1 MLERT
6 LVFDGEFGRVAPWHL
21 VRLNGVFM
29 AARQQADGA
38 VVVCALSAAVDGI
51 TRPDMDEIPFMWQ
64 TSGWFTSYK
73 FDAMMGEGSDL
84 YLLDNASGTL
94 CVASTEGARD
104 FRRLAGNVHGV
115 FARVN
120 GVAHVVNGGD
130 DSLRIDTLSVING
143 YPPDYRGTDE
153 QGDALFMEGDG
164 LRSSWKFGG
173 NRIVV
178 PLGNI
183 RQVVIYDEIAVV
195 SCELLHYVFG
205 LLGVGEPDG
214 SLADTIRA
222 LSRMSD
228 AGVIAQLEASLANA
242 RRVAEVATATARA
255 ATAVAAA
262 SAAPEGPSTL
272 CKICDTNPVTHT
284 FGPCAHLLCL
294 PCIEAVRRT
303 NGLCPF
309 CRSRNL
315 SEAPVYFS

>member
-6 LVFDGEFGRVAPWHL
+6 LVFDGGFGRVAPWHL

-38 VVVCALSAAVDGI
+38 VAVSALSAAVDGI
-51 TRPDMDEIPFMWQ
+51 TRANMDEIPFMWQ

-104 FRRLAGNVHGV
+104 FRRLASNVHGV

-120 GVAHVVNGGD
+120 GVPYVLNGGD
-130 DSLRIDTLSVING
+130 DSLRIDTLSVINE
-143 YPPDYRGTDE
+143 YPRDYRGTDE
-153 QGDALFMEGDG
+153 QGDVLFMEGDG

-173 NRIVV
+173 NRIIV

-183 RQVVIYDEIAVV
+183 RQVVIYDEVAVV

-205 LLGVGEPDG
+205 LLGVGEADG
-214 SLADTIRA
+214 DLADTIRA

-242 RRVAEVATATARA
+242 RRIAEVANATARA

-262 SAAPEGPSTL
+262 SAAPSGPSAL
-272 CKICDTNPVTHT
+272 CGICSTNPVTHT
-284 FGPCAHLLCL
+284 FGPCGHLLCL
-294 PCIEAVRRT
+294 PCIATVQER

-309 CRSRNL
+309 CRSAAM
-315 SEAPVYFS
+315 SPTAVYFG